1 SAVQPEAVAARL
13 VAGGDRRV
21 GREAKALLGLGNF
34 LTQLV
39 QVPRRQRAVARLLG
53 RLRGAGQQPF
63 VPAEFQGDVQ
73 CPGRGRGRGHV
84 WFSVCKDT
92 GVLPDGD
99 LYHRRY
105 LAAYMVSNDQV
116 QQRGRLER
124 SHATKSRSAGPVC
137 CNGWILIMA
146 SSQQVDWCYQ
156 QPVPSYSET
165 MMRFYNQQHR
175 FYCGVDLHART
186 L

>member
-105 LAAYMVSNDQV
+105 LAAYMVSND
-116 QQRGRLER
+116 RAHLPGRPESRNGTKRRHAGPAGAGTWFGATPHTGAANSSNAR
-124 SHATKSRSAGPVC
+124 SNALITRWRLGSLRSRSGSRSNRV
-137 CNGWILIMA
+137 
-146 SSQQVDWCYQ
+146 
-156 QPVPSYSET
+156 
-165 MMRFYNQQHR
+165 
-175 FYCGVDLHART
+175 
-186 L
+186 